1 MTVTMTM
8 EEYLSLQQKVKDYRV
23 LVAAAKTIIRNEK
36 KMVIPNSLKS
46 DCYNYTRWA
55 SEENIDAIQQQF
67 GTVEEDT

>member
-8 EEYLSLQQKVKDYRV
+8 EEYLSLQQKAKDYRV
-23 LVAAAKTIIRNEK
+23 LVEAAKVIIRNEK

-55 SEENIDAIQQQF
+55 SENDIDAIPQQF
-67 GTVEEDT
+67 GTIEEDA